1 MVFAQASTANYT
13 FSTAT
18 NGSLALDAN
27 GTAIDMSTGTTQ
39 LVGGS
44 ADQTVSS
51 VASIGFSYTLMGN
64 TYTQFYAGANG
75 LLGLGGT
82 TFSSSLYSPST
93 GTTTTP
99 LIAPFAGDL
108 QTGSSG
114 KIHYKVVGSAPN
126 RTLVVEY
133 LNMNLYYSSGVY
145 GNDATFQ
152 VRLYET
158 SGIVEFV
165 YGTVAVSNIL
175 TASSVAPAIGFATNS
190 TANNFAYVTISSN
203 TATTSGSFTAN
214 PASTVGAITN
224 LTSASD
230 GSRRVYKLTPAA
242 SVAPATALN
251 FTSVTA
257 SSMVLNWTASSPTT
271 GVTGY
276 QIYKSTD
283 GISYSLVGTV
293 NGSATVTYSGSG
305 TTSLTPSTTYF
316 WRVVAIS
323 EAVSSTNLD
332 ANQAT
337 SAATFSGTKTIGAVG
352 ADYTTITAAISAA
365 TSGAL
370 AGPVI
375 LSLQSDYSS
384 AGETFPITIGNIS
397 GNSATNTITIR
408 PASSGLS
415 ITSSNTTAT
424 IDLNGAN
431 YVIIDGRVNGA
442 GSKDLIVSNT
452 SAATG
457 GTAIRFI
464 NEASNN
470 TVRYCTLRSVFSSA
484 TSGVLVFSTTTG
496 SNGNDNNTID
506 NNDIDCGAGATASPS
521 ANTVAYHGIY
531 ASGTTTTTATNNSS
545 NTISNN
551 NIFNFFIPTSA
562 TTSGITVSSG
572 NTDWTINAN
581 SFYQTSTR
589 TATASTAQI
598 NVINISNSSSGNNFT
613 ITNNFIGGSQA
624 SAGGSAW
631 TVTGAFTSR
640 FRGISLSIGTTT
652 ASSVQGN
659 TIANINFTSSSGT
672 STIPGIFAGI
682 YLTAGN
688 ANIGNT
694 SGNTLG
700 SGTGNGSISIT
711 GSTTGAISYGICTDA
726 TSTVSNI
733 SNNIIGSITT
743 IGSTTSIAIG
753 FTGIAT
759 SAGTT
764 LTISGNSIGSSA
776 TTNSINASTAA
787 TVTAN
792 PIITGINNSSSAT
805 ISITNNTIANMNN
818 ASVPSSAS
826 SSNVIRGIVNS
837 SGTATITGNTVRNLS
852 TAANATSTTS
862 SASVMGI
869 SNTSTTAGLT
879 LSQNIVHTLAN
890 TNASAAVV
898 VIGIH
903 NNGPTT
909 GTNVI
914 ARNFIH
920 SLKISTSVVGFIY
933 GINVSGGTATYQN
946 NMVRIGLDETGAS
959 MTAAYDIRGI
969 NDASGTNNFYHN
981 SVYIGGT
988 GVTSGTTNTF
998 AFISGVTSNTR
1009 GFQNNIFVNSR
1020 SNSTGTGLNVAFSPS
1035 GTIPSPT
1042 GLTSNNNLY
1051 FANGTGGTLIRNNSI
1066 AYTLTAWRAASNL
1079 DNASHLGDPNFVA
1092 STGTSSTVDL
1102 HIQGTTPAEGNGT
1115 NIAAVT
1121 DDYDGTTRSGVTP
1134 VDIGADAGSFT
1145 TSDGS
1150 PPVITYTTLTS
1161 GTNTN
1166 RALTNFATITDNIG
1180 VSGSSKP
1187 RFYYKKSTDND
1198 AFVGNTSGDNGWKYV
1213 VASNSSSPYSFTI
1226 DYSLIN
1232 GGSVANN
1239 DVIQYFV
1246 VAQDTSNNLVSIPDG
1261 ATASGNPPADNINGK
1276 STTVNTYTIL
1286 TTTLSG
1292 TISVGSG
1299 QTYTTL
1305 TGAGGL
1311 FAAMNTSVVTGNL
1324 TVNITS
1330 DITEDGTNSLSAI
1343 AEEPYG
1349 SNFTTTIQPST
1360 TSMRTISATAVASG
1374 TPMININGAD
1384 FVSFDGRSGGSGSF
1398 LTFRNTNSTAA
1409 NTGASIQF
1417 TNGALSG
1424 TIRNAV
1430 IENNGTSSTRG
1441 AIIIGASGTNTVT
1454 ITTNDIRDATAGTT
1468 GQPVNGI
1475 YSNLNTNT
1483 VTVSSN
1489 NIFNCSGT
1497 GVLFTTVANACSITG
1512 NSFYATTTSTS
1523 TAQTS
1528 ISVQSGNNHSITGN
1542 FIGGNT
1548 SSAGGTAWINSAIVT
1563 FKGITTAGSTTT
1575 ANSIQN
1581 NTIQNISLTNA
1592 GAATFTGIE
1601 VTTGLSNIGTSTGN
1615 TIGHTS
1621 TSGSI
1626 TVAGSSTT
1634 TGINST
1640 TTSTIT
1646 VSNNLIANITA
1657 SGTGTGVSIRG
1668 IFQNANA
1675 LFTATLNII
1684 KNLSTA
1690 STSTNASTTTAAVGI
1705 YTTSTNTSQT
1715 ISRNQIFA
1723 ISGTTVSAVAS
1734 QVMAIYTSGSSSV
1747 GTINR
1752 NTIYGMTNT
1761 STSASSLLL
1770 GIYLFNGSW
1779 TITNNF
1785 VSLVNGA
1792 NTNDPIIR
1800 GIYENTSVSTTN
1812 TLYYNTVRI
1821 GGTASASTASACV
1834 YRAIGCTWN
1843 LKNNIL
1849 INERSGGTGKHYAI
1863 VNAASTP
1870 ATGWSASSS
1879 NYNVLYSTT
1888 AATVGLWT
1896 SDQTLAQFQVTSS
1909 GDANSNSND
1918 ITFTDEANGDLHIS
1932 GGSIGSVNLR
1942 GTLIGSITEDFD
1954 GDVRPSVSGT
1964 PYIGADEN
1972 LASPLP
1978 IELLKFTGS
1987 AKPDFNVLTWTTAS
2001 EINSSHFEVERL
2013 NADKVFENI
2022 AIVTAAGN
2030 SREINQYQFHDAT
2043 FTKTNAIEYYRLKMV
2058 DRDDN
2063 FKYSDVIAVKR
2074 NEDAKASVSLY
2085 PNPSSELVN
2094 IIISN
2099 ADVTKIQ
2106 VRVLDVVGKII
2117 YENNNLMS
2125 NEINSI
2131 PVADFPSG
2139 IYTLQV
2145 IGLSENINQKF
2156 IKK

>member
-1 MVFAQASTANYT
+1 MRLIYSKCCFIFTAVLLITFTSQMVFAQASTANYT

-27 GTAIDMSTGTTQ
+27 GNTVDMSTGTTQ
-39 LVGGS
+39 LVAGS
-44 ADQTVSS
+44 QDQTVSS
-51 VASIGFSYTLMGN
+51 VTSIGFTYILMGN
-64 TYTQFYAGANG
+64 AYTQFTAGANG
-75 LLGLGGT
+75 LVGLGGT
-82 TFSSSLYSPST
+82 AFGTTIYSPST

-99 LIAPFAGDL
+99 LISAFAGDL
-108 QTGSSG
+108 QTGAAG
-114 KIHYKVVGSAPN
+114 KVHFKLIGSAPN
-126 RTLVVEY
+126 RCLVVEY
-133 LNMNLYYSSGVY
+133 LNMSIYYDATSSDG
-145 GNDATFQ
+145 TFQ

-158 SGIVEFV
+158 SGKIEFV
-165 YGTVAVSNIL
+165 YGAMSVSKI
-175 TASSVAPAIGFATNS
+175 TGSGVGSTAPAIGFATNS
-190 TANNFAYVTISSN
+190 TATNFAYVTISSN
-203 TATTSGSFTAN
+203 TATTSGAFSPN
-214 PASTVGAITN
+214 PNSILGTITN
-224 LTSASD
+224 LNSSSD
-230 GSRRVYKLTPAA
+230 GSRRVYAFTPSSTAI
-242 SVAPATALN
+242 APATSLT
-251 FTSVTA
+251 FSSVAA
-257 SSMVLNWTASSPTT
+257 SSMVLNWTAASPTT
-271 GVTGY
+271 GVAGY

-293 NGSATVTYSGSG
+293 NGAATATYSGSG
-305 TTSLTPSTTYF
+305 TTSLLPSTTYY

-337 SAATFSGTKTIGAVG
+337 SAATFSGTKTIGAGG

-424 IDLNGAN
+424 FDLNGAN

-442 GSKDLIVSNT
+442 GAKDLIVSNT

-484 TSGVLVFSTTTG
+484 TTGVLVFSTTTG

-562 TTSGITVSSG
+562 TTSGITLSSG

-589 TATASTAQI
+589 TATATAQI

-631 TVTGAFTSR
+631 TLTGVVTSR
-640 FRGISLSIGTTT
+640 FRAISLSIGSTT

-672 STIPGIFAGI
+672 SIIPGIFAGI
-682 YLTAGN
+682 YLTAGS

-694 SGNTLG
+694 SSNTIG
-700 SGTGNGSISIT
+700 STTGTGSISIT
-711 GSTTGAISYGICTDA
+711 ATTSGAISYGICVDA
-726 TSTVSNI
+726 SSTVSNI
-733 SNNIIGSITT
+733 SSNNIGSITT
-743 IGSTTSIAIG
+743 TGNTTSISSS

-764 LTISGNSIGSSA
+764 LTINGNTIGSSA
-776 TTNSINASTAA
+776 TASSINGSNASTSS
-787 TVTAN
+787 TAQV
-792 PIITGINNSSSAT
+792 ITGINNSSSAT
-805 ISITNNTIANMNN
+805 ISISNNTIANLIN
-818 ASVPSSAS
+818 AFVPSSAS
-826 SSNVIRGIVNS
+826 PSTIIRGIVNS
-837 SGTATITGNTVRNLS
+837 SGTATLTGNTVRNLS
-852 TAANATSTTS
+852 TAANATGTG
-862 SASVMGI
+862 SASSVMGI
-869 SNTSTTAGLT
+869 SNTSTTSGLT
-879 LSQNIVHTLAN
+879 ISQNIVHTLASN
-890 TNASAAVV
+890 HASAITVI
-898 VIGIH
+898 IGIY
-903 NNGPTT
+903 NNGPTS

-914 ARNFIH
+914 ARNFVH
-920 SLKISTSVVGFIY
+920 SLKLSTSAVGLMY
-933 GINVSGGTATYQN
+933 GISVAGGTSSYYN
-946 NMVRIGLDETGAS
+946 NMIRLGLDDAGAS
-959 MTAAYDIRGI
+959 MTNAYDLRGI
-969 NDASGTNNFYHN
+969 NDGSGTNNFYHN

-998 AFISGVTSNTR
+998 AFTSAVTTNTR
-1009 GFQNNIFVNSR
+1009 GFQNNIFVNNR

-1161 GTNTN
+1161 GTNAN
-1166 RALTNFATITDNIG
+1166 RVISSFATITDNIG
-1180 VSGSSKP
+1180 VSGTSKP

-1246 VAQDTSNNLVSIPDG
+1246 VAQDASNNLVSIPDG

-1324 TVNITS
+1324 TINITS

-1424 TIRNAV
+1424 TIRNSV
-1430 IENNGTSSTRG
+1430 IENNGTS
-1441 AIIIGASGTNTVT
+1441 
-1454 ITTNDIRDATAGTT
+1454 
-1468 GQPVNGI
+1468 
-1475 YSNLNTNT
+1475 
-1483 VTVSSN
+1483 
-1489 NIFNCSGT
+1489 
-1497 GVLFTTVANACSITG
+1497 
-1512 NSFYATTTSTS
+1512 
-1523 TAQTS
+1523 
-1528 ISVQSGNNHSITGN
+1528 
-1542 FIGGNT
+1542 
-1548 SSAGGTAWINSAIVT
+1548 
-1563 FKGITTAGSTTT
+1563 
-1575 ANSIQN
+1575 
-1581 NTIQNISLTNA
+1581 
-1592 GAATFTGIE
+1592 
-1601 VTTGLSNIGTSTGN
+1601 
-1615 TIGHTS
+1615 
-1621 TSGSI
+1621 
-1626 TVAGSSTT
+1626 
-1634 TGINST
+1634 
-1640 TTSTIT
+1640 
-1646 VSNNLIANITA
+1646 
-1657 SGTGTGVSIRG
+1657 
-1668 IFQNANA
+1668 
-1675 LFTATLNII
+1675 
-1684 KNLSTA
+1684 
-1690 STSTNASTTTAAVGI
+1690 
-1705 YTTSTNTSQT
+1705 
-1715 ISRNQIFA
+1715 
-1723 ISGTTVSAVAS
+1723 
-1734 QVMAIYTSGSSSV
+1734 
-1747 GTINR
+1747 
-1752 NTIYGMTNT
+1752 
-1761 STSASSLLL
+1761 
-1770 GIYLFNGSW
+1770 
-1779 TITNNF
+1779 
-1785 VSLVNGA
+1785 
-1792 NTNDPIIR
+1792 
-1800 GIYENTSVSTTN
+1800 
-1812 TLYYNTVRI
+1812 
-1821 GGTASASTASACV
+1821 
-1834 YRAIGCTWN
+1834 
-1843 LKNNIL
+1843 
-1849 INERSGGTGKHYAI
+1849 
-1863 VNAASTP
+1863 
-1870 ATGWSASSS
+1870 
-1879 NYNVLYSTT
+1879 
-1888 AATVGLWT
+1888 
-1896 SDQTLAQFQVTSS
+1896 
-1909 GDANSNSND
+1909 
-1918 ITFTDEANGDLHIS
+1918 
-1932 GGSIGSVNLR
+1932 
-1942 GTLIGSITEDFD
+1942 
-1954 GDVRPSVSGT
+1954 
-1964 PYIGADEN
+1964 
-1972 LASPLP
+1972 
-1978 IELLKFTGS
+1978 
-1987 AKPDFNVLTWTTAS
+1987 
-2001 EINSSHFEVERL
+2001 
-2013 NADKVFENI
+2013 
-2022 AIVTAAGN
+2022 
-2030 SREINQYQFHDAT
+2030 
-2043 FTKTNAIEYYRLKMV
+2043 
-2058 DRDDN
+2058 
-2063 FKYSDVIAVKR
+2063 
-2074 NEDAKASVSLY
+2074 
-2085 PNPSSELVN
+2085 
-2094 IIISN
+2094 
-2099 ADVTKIQ
+2099 
-2106 VRVLDVVGKII
+2106 
-2117 YENNNLMS
+2117 
-2125 NEINSI
+2125 
-2131 PVADFPSG
+2131 
-2139 IYTLQV
+2139 
-2145 IGLSENINQKF
+2145 
-2156 IKK
+2156 